1 MAPTT
6 TPTNAD
12 IAAHYA
18 RESLADALIARL
30 AGHGIAREQITLDHL
45 NALDQMHVRGHE
57 ATLELAEALGVEAGM
72 EVLDLGA
79 GIGGPARVLAA
90 RFGARVTALDL
101 TPALCET
108 NRALTA
114 LVGLADRVTV
124 VEGDATD
131 LPFADAAFD
140 RVVTI
145 HASMNIDRKRS
156 MYREAFR
163 VLRPG
168 GRFGFYD
175 IVRGVA
181 GHADFPMP
189 WASRSTES
197 FLIAATAMQAIAEEA
212 GFRTLQFRDLTNTS
226 RAHMVRQEQEAAA
239 RKAAGEP
246 APIQAGDILMG
257 PTASAKQRNLRRAVK
272 EGRVG
277 LAMAVFEK
285 PAG

>member
-1 MAPTT
+1 MTQ
-6 TPTNAD
+6 TNED
-12 IAAHYA
+12 ITAHYA
-18 RESLADALIARL
+18 REGLAAALVRRLAD
-30 AGHGIAREQITLDHL
+30 HGIPHDRVTLDHL

-57 ATLELAEALGVEAGM
+57 ATLELAEALGIEAGM

-101 TPALCET
+101 TPALCEA
-108 NRALTA
+108 NRALSA
-114 LVGLADRVTV
+114 LVGLADRVAV

-131 LPFADAAFD
+131 LPFGDAAFD

-175 IVRGVA
+175 VVRGVS
-181 GHADFPMP
+181 GHAEFPMP

-197 FLIAATAMQAIAEEA
+197 FLISPSAMRAIAEEV
-212 GFRTLQFRDLTNTS
+212 GFHTLRFRDLTNAS
-226 RAHMVRQEQEAAA
+226 RAHMVRQEQEISA

-246 APIQAGDILMG
+246 APLQAGDILMG
-257 PTASAKQRNLRRAVK
+257 QTASEKQRNLRRGVK

-285 PAG
+285 PAA